1 MKKLTEDLRGTFRQV
16 INELLTATKN
26 EFLGKVRKE
35 LKISETVTLVKA
47 MCEDEQLE
55 NYNRRVN
62 LKILRFPEQV
72 EMDLNGNSI
81 FEKYDKTINNVIQLA
96 TNIGENVTP
105 AANSDK
111 QRKPTNHC
119 TFLEKGGKNKYS
131 AKKEG
136 TQRQ

>member
-1 MKKLTEDLRGTFRQV
+1 MKMLTEDLRGKIRQV

-26 EFLGKVRKE
+26 EILGEVRKE

-55 NYNRRVN
+55 NYNRRDN
-62 LKILRFPEQV
+62 LKMLGYPEQV
-72 EMDLNGNSI
+72 QMDWNGNSI
-81 FEKYDKTINNVIQLA
+81 FENYDKTINNVIQLA
-96 TNIGENVTP
+96 TNIGANVTP
-105 AANSDK
+105 AANWDK
-111 QRKPTNHC
+111 QRKPTTYC
-119 TFLEKGGKNKYS
+119 TFLEKGGENKNS